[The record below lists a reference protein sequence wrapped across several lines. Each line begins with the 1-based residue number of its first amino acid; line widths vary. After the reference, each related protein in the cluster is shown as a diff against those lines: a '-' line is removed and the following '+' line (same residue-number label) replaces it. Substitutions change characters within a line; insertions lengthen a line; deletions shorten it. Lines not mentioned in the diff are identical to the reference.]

1 MESYKNMSPG
11 AQFAI
16 VLGVCATLLLVCWW
30 MLFKDQKAQIE
41 TKTAEL
47 ESLQLEI
54 SKANSLKQQLQE
66 FEVELDVLQRKLD
79 TLVKIL
85 PGEKDV
91 EVLIRRVENQ
101 AKQSNLVVKQ
111 FDPQEIVSHDFYA
124 DWPISISLQGSYHN
138 LALFYDRISRF
149 DRIINVTGLNMQ
161 ALKERSA
168 PSHTVSANFMATTFV
183 FLD

>member
-1 MESYKNMSPG
+1 MDSIKNISPG
-11 AQFAI
+11 VQFAV
-16 VLGVCATLLLVCWW
+16 VLGVCATLLLICWW
-30 MLFKDQKAQIE
+30 AVFNDQKEEIE

-54 SKANSLKQQLQE
+54 NKANSLKKQLQE
-66 FEVELDVLQRKLD
+66 FEVELVALQRKLD

-85 PGEKDV
+85 PAVKDV

-101 AKQSNLVVKQ
+101 ARQSNLLVKQ

-124 DWPISISLQGSYHN
+124 DWPISISIQGSYHN

-161 ALKERSA
+161 ALKERAS
-168 PSHTVSANFMATTFV
+168 PSHTVSARFMATTFV